1 MDLILLI
8 AVTLLGFSIIMLVL
22 NRGFMVS
29 LTVTVFFIVRVC
41 CSMYVASD
49 GRMSDPPTNGTQLSS
64 PSALSTL
71 SESSTLASSEPST
84 PATAVKPRSTPNANW
99 VQHFNVNWNEMSDDL
114 MTVLQAKQVP
124 LPKLRRE
131 MVRRIVQQIVKITN
145 KPGRQ
150 NLKTI
155 SAKIVAEWPGCFAD
169 RIGDII
175 IGSGY
180 HSLFTQL
187 ENACAIINCLLTF

>member
-1 MDLILLI
+1 
-8 AVTLLGFSIIMLVL
+8 
-22 NRGFMVS
+22 
-29 LTVTVFFIVRVC
+29 
-41 CSMYVASD
+41 
-49 GRMSDPPTNGTQLSS
+49 
-64 PSALSTL
+64 
-71 SESSTLASSEPST
+71 
-84 PATAVKPRSTPNANW
+84 
-99 VQHFNVNWNEMSDDL
+99 MSDDL

-155 SAKIVAEWPGCFAD
+155 SAKIVAEWPGCFED

-180 HSLFTQL
+180 RLLFTQL
-187 ENACAIINCLLTF
+187 ENGMDNANRCSVETVARKRLVLSAD

>member
-1 MDLILLI
+1 
-8 AVTLLGFSIIMLVL
+8 
-22 NRGFMVS
+22 
-29 LTVTVFFIVRVC
+29 
-41 CSMYVASD
+41 
-49 GRMSDPPTNGTQLSS
+49 
-64 PSALSTL
+64 
-71 SESSTLASSEPST
+71 
-84 PATAVKPRSTPNANW
+84 
-99 VQHFNVNWNEMSDDL
+99 
-114 MTVLQAKQVP
+114 
-124 LPKLRRE
+124 

-155 SAKIVAEWPGCFAD
+155 SAKIVAEWPGCFED

-187 ENACAIINCLLTF
+187 ENGMDNANRCSVETVARKRLVLSADQRADGNDLQSSEQKRSKVTDQYGCINANPKKPPEGETLETLEEKRLTMIDLFHARQGES